1 MKIIVFEK
9 LNFFTVWL
17 CFFFSILRFRVYY
30 YQPSAWFRDE
40 VVVGLLAKA
49 GIRIINFEEAEDLD
63 VSITDMDSL
72 GLASNAV
79 ETIFPTDDSLRFFG
93 NLFPGIDDIERKLRV
108 VLHGY
113 FLAHSRNMA
122 AMVSWTRGMVAPS
135 KAIYFFAD
143 NDFIRSRMLRHLDVR
158 CVNLCPAALSYF
170 TIAVRFLFKA
180 AGVAAKRLISPGKV
194 AAAAS
199 NSSKIDGTPEGQIDY
214 SKYEVLYFPHQS
226 LFYGN
231 LYLKDQYYDQDIDSP
246 FHPTKILHVE
256 ISSKGLEQITYDR
269 MMSYYREHNIP
280 FDFWPKID
288 VRIYLL
294 NIFKFYYFLIKNIC
308 SFLKM
313 ECPAKISAAHLFLIV
328 YLIFSRH
335 LAALS
340 GFTNLKIVLV
350 GFDLTF
356 SKPLFLA
363 LESRKI
369 TSIATQE
376 RYIAPF
382 WPHSTFA
389 VNTYLS
395 SSDYT
400 GDALVQRRYTYVGRQ
415 IPVGL
420 LRSDLIL
427 EYRES
432 YTHEKYSKIK
442 RDRKLVVAFDY
453 YSFPDRFDNYR
464 QAIVNWRANKAF
476 YWDLVRLAVG
486 YPEIFI
492 VIRGK
497 NDVWTRIPEF
507 REVHEAIQMIP
518 NIEADMEFKTN
529 IAYKIASMADLIIA
543 KHTSIANECQAAGLP
558 VIYHDYQPNASKLF
572 SSNGFDY
579 DGYSGFAYSY
589 EELNEKVFAF
599 LRDGNIMGP
608 GEYERLRL
616 KLYGE
621 YSDGRVGERIRS
633 TIKEIYNGL
642 TAGGIQ

>member
-79 ETIFPTDDSLRFFG
+79 ETLFPGDDSLSFFG
-93 NLFPGIDDIERKLRV
+93 RLFPGVEDIERKLRV

-113 FLAHSRNMA
+113 FLAHSRNLA
-122 AMVSWTRGMVAPS
+122 AIVSWTKGMVEPG
-135 KAIYFFAD
+135 KAIYIFTD
-143 NDFIRSRMLRHLDVR
+143 NDFIRSRMLSHLDVR
-158 CVNLCPAALSYF
+158 YVNLCPAVLSYF
-170 TIAVRFLFKA
+170 VISIRSFVKATGLAVKKLATLGRVP
-180 AGVAAKRLISPGKV
+180 AGPST
-194 AAAAS
+194 S
-199 NSSKIDGTPEGQIDY
+199 NAMDGSYEGQIDY
-214 SKYEVLYFPHQS
+214 SKFEVLYFPHQS

-231 LYLKDQYYDQDIDSP
+231 LYLKDQYYEKDVNSP
-246 FHPTKILHVE
+246 FYPSKILHVE
-256 ISSKGLEQITYDR
+256 VSSKGLEQITYDR
-269 MMSYYREHNIP
+269 MMSYYREYSIP
-280 FDFWPKID
+280 FTFWPNISIRQHFK
-288 VRIYLL
+288 
-294 NIFKFYYFLIKNIC
+294 NIFRFYIFLIKNVSI
-308 SFLKM
+308 FRKL

-340 GFTNLKIVLV
+340 RFDNLKIVLV

-427 EYRES
+427 EYQES
-432 YTHEKYSKIK
+432 YRHERYAEIK
-442 RDRKLVVAFDY
+442 KDRKLVVAF
-453 YSFPDRFDNYR
+453 
-464 QAIVNWRANKAF
+464 
-476 YWDLVRLAVG
+476 
-486 YPEIFI
+486 
-492 VIRGK
+492 
-497 NDVWTRIPEF
+497 
-507 REVHEAIQMIP
+507 
-518 NIEADMEFKTN
+518 
-529 IAYKIASMADLIIA
+529 
-543 KHTSIANECQAAGLP
+543 
-558 VIYHDYQPNASKLF
+558 
-572 SSNGFDY
+572 
-579 DGYSGFAYSY
+579 
-589 EELNEKVFAF
+589 
-599 LRDGNIMGP
+599 
-608 GEYERLRL
+608 
-616 KLYGE
+616 
-621 YSDGRVGERIRS
+621 
-633 TIKEIYNGL
+633 
-642 TAGGIQ
+642 